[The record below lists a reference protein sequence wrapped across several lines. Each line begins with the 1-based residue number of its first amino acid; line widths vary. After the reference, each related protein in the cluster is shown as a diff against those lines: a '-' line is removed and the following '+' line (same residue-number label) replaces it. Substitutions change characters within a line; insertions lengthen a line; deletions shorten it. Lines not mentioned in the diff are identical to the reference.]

1 MWLWSLQELYSSSRR
16 YQENAEIVQSRRRM
30 GAVVETPS
38 IYLDMTAKENIRRQY
53 QILGIPSEKGINEL
67 LQLVGLSIAKV
78 LTEKMGGNI
87 DAAYSAGYL
96 SIQVIFQEK

>member
-1 MWLWSLQELYSSSRR
+1 MVLCDGQWS
-16 YQENAEIVQSRRRM
+16 NAESCGY
-30 GAVVETPS
+30 GACKNYTVH
-38 IYLDMTAKENIRRQY
+38 LGDMKPKVIDPKWNDCLSVFLQYKTAKEST
-53 QILGIPSEKGINEL
+53 GI
-67 LQLVGLSIAKV
+67 GLSIAKV